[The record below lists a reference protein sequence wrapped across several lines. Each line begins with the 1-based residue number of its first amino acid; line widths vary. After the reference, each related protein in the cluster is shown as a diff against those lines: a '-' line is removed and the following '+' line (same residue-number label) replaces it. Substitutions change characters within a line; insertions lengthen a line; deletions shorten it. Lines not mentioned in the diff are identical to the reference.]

1 MDRLKKTTERRKAR
15 NRWNLK
21 DVNKHSR
28 PRLCVHRTAR
38 HIYAQ
43 LIDDA
48 NGATIMCAFSTKS
61 KEFKGAKSWNVEAAA
76 MVGEGIAKLAL
87 GKKVKVV
94 VFDRG
99 EYYYHG
105 RVKALAEAARKA
117 GLNF

>member
-1 MDRLKKTTERRKAR
+1 MDRLMKIAARRKER

-21 DVNKHSR
+21 EVNKGAR
-28 PRLCVHRTAR
+28 ARLSVHRTTT

-43 LIDDA
+43 VIDDA
-48 NGATIMCAFSTKS
+48 KGLTVVSFSTKD
-61 KEFKGAKSWNVEAAA
+61 KGFKGKTWDMAAA
-76 MVGEGIAKLAL
+76 EKVGAEVAKLAVAK
-87 GKKVKVV
+87 GVKDV

-99 EYYYHG
+99 AYYYHG